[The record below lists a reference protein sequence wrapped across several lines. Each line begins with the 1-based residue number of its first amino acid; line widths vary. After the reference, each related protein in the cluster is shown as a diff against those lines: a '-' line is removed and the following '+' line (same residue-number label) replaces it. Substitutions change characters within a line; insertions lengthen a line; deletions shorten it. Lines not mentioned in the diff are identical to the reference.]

1 MAKKNKKKRIY
12 LIGGGILLLVIIIAV
27 FSRGKGEEVNVSVV
41 SAEKKTIVEKVSE
54 SGVLKPVIEVPIA
67 PDVSGE
73 IIQLN
78 VYEGQKVKAGDLLAI
93 IKPDNYQSALA
104 QVIAS
109 LNSSKADY
117 AQALANIKQM
127 EANVLQDSINYAR
140 NKTLYAKK
148 AIPLTELQATE
159 FKYKISLANLD
170 AAKQSAQ
177 ASYYRIKSAQAS
189 VKQAQENL
197 NQTNIYASMDGTIT
211 ELQVE
216 KGQRVVGTA
225 TMAGTEMMKIA
236 DLSRMEVV
244 VDINEND
251 IVNVHIGDSA
261 KIEVDAFPGK
271 TFYGKVTQIAY
282 AAKNDNIGTTDQ
294 ITNFEVKVEIS
305 AESYKFTK
313 ASSEKMP
320 QSTLLFRPGMTSLV
334 DIFTNKKENVI
345 SVPIQSVT
353 VDKSLKDNDKQ
364 QEIVYLYNDGKVKKV
379 NVKTGISDDENIEI
393 LSGLKKGQKLV
404 SGPYRAISKLLKD
417 GMEVGLE
424 KEKGNFEKQ

>member
-424 KEKGNFEKQ
+424 KEKDGFEEQ

>member
-177 ASYYRIKSAQAS
+177 ASYYRIKSSQAS

-197 NQTNIYASMDGTIT
+197 NQTNIYASMDGTVT

-294 ITNFEVKVEIS
+294 ITNFEVKVEI
-305 AESYKFTK
+305 APESYKFTK
-313 ASSEKMP
+313 GSSEKMP
-320 QSTLLFRPGMTSLV
+320 QSAVLFRPGMTSLV

-345 SVPIQSVT
+345 SIPIQSVT

-364 QEIVYLYNDGKVKKV
+364 QEVVYLYNDGKVKKV

-393 LSGLKKGQKLV
+393 LSGLKKGQKVV
-404 SGPYRAISKLLKD
+404 SGPYRAISKLLTD